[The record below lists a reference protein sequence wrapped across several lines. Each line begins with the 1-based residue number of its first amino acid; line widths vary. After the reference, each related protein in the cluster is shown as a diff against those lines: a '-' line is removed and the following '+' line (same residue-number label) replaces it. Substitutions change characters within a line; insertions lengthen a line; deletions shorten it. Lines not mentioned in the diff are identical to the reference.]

1 MSFGG
6 NPTMKSGPPIQP
18 VELHGANAGIW
29 SPPPQGTY
37 TPSTAP
43 TSVWTHNPN
52 AGVQTGIPQG
62 GHAQGA
68 IAQYLQ
74 GTSPTKLSYDSA
86 AHDAWLNDALE
97 KARKA
102 GEVRYGEPK
111 QKSNT
116 SSGASITSFKPSAI
130 SGGMIGNSSGKDVAS
145 EMVSKRILNE
155 AEGKTIERLIESD
168 RNYGYEVGDINNYVE
183 RARSIESGRGDSI
196 SPGYEYTAG
205 GNANLG
211 VGENFDYRVLGVG
224 EAGRGSLTVPGSIAD
239 TDPNLLTRVGNT
251 AGKAVKTVVDNS
263 LLGKAANAITAS
275 TYESKKSE
283 PSWHD
288 QVVKQARDKKN
299 KEAEKALRSVNPEST
314 FRATTT
320 GKGYIGGLNKGG
332 LVKGGPIGRGNY

>member
-18 VELHGANAGIW
+18 GANAGIW

-43 TSVWTHNPN
+43 TSVWTANPN

-102 GEVRYGEPK
+102 GEVRYEEPK
-111 QKSNT
+111 PQRRASAAVAPPRKKKPSVAEQLMQDRIKASENQSNDPPGYVSIRSKKRAENIART
-116 SSGASITSFKPSAI
+116 GGEERKKPGAKPYTPPSEKVIKNLSGATMK
-130 SGGMIGNSSGKDVAS
+130 
-145 EMVSKRILNE
+145 
-155 AEGKTIERLIESD
+155 
-168 RNYGYEVGDINNYVE
+168 
-183 RARSIESGRGDSI
+183 
-196 SPGYEYTAG
+196 
-205 GNANLG
+205 
-211 VGENFDYRVLGVG
+211 
-224 EAGRGSLTVPGSIAD
+224 
-239 TDPNLLTRVGNT
+239 
-251 AGKAVKTVVDNS
+251 
-263 LLGKAANAITAS
+263 
-275 TYESKKSE
+275 
-283 PSWHD
+283 
-288 QVVKQARDKKN
+288 
-299 KEAEKALRSVNPEST
+299 
-314 FRATTT
+314 
-320 GKGYIGGLNKGG
+320 GGLGIGAGFDGRNLAGPMNKGG